1 MPTSPRPGP
10 PRPAM
15 SPELRE
21 VYAALLDRAPEN
33 RIEPD
38 LSRIARVMELMGDP
52 QNSYR
57 SVRIAGTNGKT
68 TTARILER
76 ILREAGLRTGRT
88 TSPHL
93 RSPVERIA
101 IDGASIDEEGFLQAY
116 RDVEPFAAIVDA
128 EQEAAGGVR
137 LTYFEYLTAMAF
149 QAFASAPVDVAVVE
163 TGLGGTWDAT
173 GVVDP
178 DVTVITPISLDHQD
192 YLGETIAEIAGEKA
206 GILTA
211 EATAVIASQPYEDA
225 ADVLRERIAELGTE
239 AAIEDQQIGVLSH
252 TPGVGGQ
259 MLTLQGIAGRYEQV
273 FLSLLGEHQARNALL
288 AVAAAEALLGDGGT
302 VLDGELLGA
311 ALASVTSPGRAE
323 VVRQAPTVLLDAA
336 HNPAGA
342 MTLVETVRENFRF
355 TRTVGLIGIL
365 QEKDAAEILDVLEPL
380 LDSVV
385 ITQSSS
391 PRAIPADRLA
401 DLARDVFDDEERV
414 HEQASLPDAI
424 QTAVDLAEEGG
435 DQFGGVVAAGSIT
448 LTAEVRALL
457 GVPEEE

>member
-1 MPTSPRPGP
+1 MPRSS
-10 PRPAM
+10 RPAM

-38 LSRIARVMELMGDP
+38 LSRITRVMELMGDP
-52 QNSYR
+52 QHSYR
-57 SVRIAGTNGKT
+57 TIRIAGTNGKT

-93 RSPVERIA
+93 HSPAERIA
-101 IDGASIDEEGFLQAY
+101 IDGSSIDEDGFIQAY
-116 RDVEPFAAIVDA
+116 QDVQPFAAIVDA
-128 EQEAAGGVR
+128 ESEAAGGVR

-149 QAFASAPVDVAVVE
+149 QAFASAPVDVAVIE

-173 GVVDP
+173 GVASP
-178 DVTVITPISLDHQD
+178 DVSVITPIGLDHQA

-211 EATAVIASQPYEDA
+211 EATAVIAAQGEGDA
-225 ADVLRERIAELGTE
+225 ADVLRERIIELGAE
-239 AAIEDQQIGVLSH
+239 AALEDQQIGVIAR

-259 MLTLQGIAGRYEQV
+259 MLTLQGIAGRYEEV

-288 AVAAAEALLGDGGT
+288 AVAAAEALLGGGGT
-302 VLDGELLGA
+302 VLDEEMLA
-311 ALASVTSPGRAE
+311 AAPSAVTSPGRAE
-323 VVRQAPTVLLDAA
+323 VVRQSPTILLDAA

-342 MTLVETVRENFRF
+342 ETLVDTVRENFRF
-355 TRTVGLIGIL
+355 TRTIGLVGVL
-365 QEKDAAEILDVLEPL
+365 QDKDAESILAVLEPL

-385 ITQSSS
+385 ITHSSS
-391 PRAIPADRLA
+391 PRAIPADELA
-401 DLARDVFDDEERV
+401 DIARDVFVDEERV
-414 HEQASLPDAI
+414 IERASLPDAI
-424 QTAVDLAEEGG
+424 QSAVDLSEEGG
-435 DQFGGVVAAGSIT
+435 DHFGGVVVAGSIT
-448 LTAEVRALL
+448 LAAEVRDLL
-457 GVPEEE
+457 GVPEED